1 MATTKIKEKGKENCD
16 FYERSVS
23 VLGYGCYKTSDNQLL
38 QKVGLDHSQRG
49 LKESENNYRWL

>member
-1 MATTKIKEKGKENCD
+1 MATTKIKENDKENSD
-16 FYERSVS
+16 FYERSIF